1 MALRTM
7 DAAVVQK
14 NSLRVDELLSKLV
27 SLEEQLAS
35 LKLQRKVRSSSP
47 HHHQRSRSRSKSRR
61 RYNPQGRYCF
71 YHFRF
76 GKKCLPGRKFRLF
89 VKDRET
95 GCQFLVDSGADVSIL
110 PWTKT
115 KGECQA
121 SQYKLY
127 AANGTEIPTYGL
139 KILTLDLGLRR
150 PFQWPF
156 IIAKVERG
164 IIGADFLQK
173 FQLLIDLHNRKLID
187 GVTNLSIKGEVA
199 TIQENNDLSTVNRAS
214 KYFNLLKLYPDLTK
228 PNLVNR
234 VVKHEVKH
242 HVLTTGQPVYSKARQ
257 LAPDKLK
264 LAKQEF
270 QFMLDNDIIRP
281 SKSQWASPLHL
292 VNKKDG
298 TLRPCGD
305 YRRLNAQTIPDR
317 YPIPRIEDF
326 NHILKDKK
334 IFSKIDLVKAY
345 YQIPI
350 AEEDKEKTAIT
361 TPFGLYE
368 FNTMSF
374 GLRNAPSTF
383 QRFIT
388 EVLYGLDFVFPY
400 LDDVLVASSTEEEHS
415 EHLKMVFERF
425 QQYGLRIN
433 VSKSVMGAAQVE
445 YLGFLITAEG
455 SRPLPEKDAAKT
467 QAPLHELLKGAKKKD
482 RRKVHWTDD
491 TRRSFEKCKTDLAE
505 AALLSFPRS
514 GLPLSLCTDASDFA
528 VGAVLQQLENERWKP
543 IAFYSKKLNETQTS
557 CNIQHVL
564 GKDNVVADA
573 LSRIHSISEINFEEI
588 AEEQTTDEELQI
600 LLHNNSLKFKP
611 STLPSGKK
619 LWCDISTQKI
629 RPYIPQKFR
638 FQIFQL
644 IHGLAHP
651 GIKSTV
657 KLMIEK
663 YVWSDIKKQV
673 REWAKACIRC
683 QKCKVSRHTKSKLG
697 EFEQPDER
705 FSVVH
710 IDLIGKLPPSEGM
723 QYCLTCIDRFSCWM
737 EAIPIPEITAEIVGR
752 AFYEKWICRFGV
764 PAKIV
769 TDQGRQFEA
778 ELFRSIAA
786 ICGAKVAHTTS
797 YHPQCNGKVE
807 RLHRTLKGAIKAH
820 NNIRWTESLPTVL
833 LGLRAAIRPDIS
845 YTIAQMVYDRLKPA
859 YLLAVDNQNEQTSV
873 GQKNEISNWKELSP
887 MPDEQSTTSC
897 GRKIKKPE
905 DSSVTA
911 RKSGGNSFNR
921 RENVF
926 KCFYCGIQGHR
937 QAECRKKQRDER
949 AARYQPPG
957 ETPLAIILFHV
968 TPVSIG
974 DVSIS
979 ENLLF
984 ATITQPPGI
993 RRYIKNFAKRA
1004 LPLTNLL
1011 RKDTPFEWTSE
1022 RQEAFDDIKKAILNL
1037 PVLALPDQNAELQ
1050 ITTDASSRG
1059 IGAVLEQNILT
1070 LKPFLLGR
1078 KFKVFTDHKPLAG
1091 FLSDKNSSSKI
1102 LRWKLA
1108 LEEFNY
1114 NIHYIRG
1121 SLNSVADHLSRYIN
1135 NITIALPDSKDLI
1148 NMQREDS
1155 VLSTIIQKID
1165 QNDVSPQIS
1174 NYFINGEGL
1183 LCHLSKR
1190 PSRSPRSNTTR
1201 KQVCIPHCLK
1211 AKILE
1216 SVHSEYGGHL
1226 KFFKTYHRLSE
1237 NFFWHNMYK
1246 DTKNFVRSCTI
1257 CLSRKN
1263 AFKIPPA
1270 PHQPVE
1276 QNTEPGETCHM
1287 DIFGPLKT
1295 TLKEH
1300 GRDIR
1305 LSYTYENN
1313 SDTPQN
1319 KYEYVEKLLPS
1330 LEHTFNKVLNNLKDQ
1345 EASHVELSTRV
1356 TKQHHYDY
1364 KIGSLCFIK
1373 TPNIKSNLSPKLRPK
1388 FEGPY
1393 RVIERFS
1400 NVSYRVQHVEQLR
1413 KRFNTHVNR
1422 MIPFIKRFSYLHL
1435 NNLDDLQPDETEVK
1449 GIVPSPWYSLRAR
1462 AGNSAR

>member
-1 MALRTM
+1 MALRTI

-35 LKLQRKVRSSSP
+35 LKLQRKFRSSSP

-110 PWTKT
+110 PWTWTKT

-156 IIAKVERG
+156 IIAKVKRG

-199 TIQENNDLSTVNRAS
+199 TIQESNDLSTVNRAS
-214 KYFNLLKLYPDLTK
+214 KYFNLLKSYPDLTK

-234 VVKHEVKH
+234 VVKHGVKH
-242 HVLTTGQPVYSKARQ
+242 HILTTGQPIYSKARQ

-264 LAKQEF
+264 LVKQEF

-400 LDDVLVASSTEEEHS
+400 LDEVLVASSTEEEHS

-455 SRPLPEKDAAKT
+455 SQPLPEKVQAISNYKLPETIHDLRTFLSLGMINFYLRYLKDAAKT
-467 QAPLHELLKGAKKKD
+467 QAPLHELLKAAKKKD

-528 VGAVLQQLENERWKP
+528 VGAVLQQLENEG
-543 IAFYSKKLNETQTS
+543 FSS
-557 CNIQHVL
+557 NIQHVL

-573 LSRIHSISEINFEEI
+573 LSRIDSISEINFEEI
-588 AEEQTTDEELQI
+588 AEEQTTDEELQK

-651 GIKSTV
+651 
-657 KLMIEK
+657 
-663 YVWSDIKKQV
+663 
-673 REWAKACIRC
+673 
-683 QKCKVSRHTKSKLG
+683 VSRNTNSKLG

-723 QYCLTCIDRFSCWM
+723 QYCLICIDRFSCWM

-764 PAKIV
+764 PAKLV

-786 ICGAKVAHTTS
+786 V
-797 YHPQCNGKVE
+797 
-807 RLHRTLKGAIKAH
+807 R
-820 NNIRWTESLPTVL
+820 
-833 LGLRAAIRPDIS
+833 
-845 YTIAQMVYDRLKPA
+845 
-859 YLLAVDNQNEQTSV
+859 
-873 GQKNEISNWKELSP
+873 
-887 MPDEQSTTSC
+887 
-897 GRKIKKPE
+897 
-905 DSSVTA
+905 
-911 RKSGGNSFNR
+911 
-921 RENVF
+921 
-926 KCFYCGIQGHR
+926 
-937 QAECRKKQRDER
+937 
-949 AARYQPPG
+949 
-957 ETPLAIILFHV
+957 
-968 TPVSIG
+968 
-974 DVSIS
+974 
-979 ENLLF
+979 
-984 ATITQPPGI
+984 
-993 RRYIKNFAKRA
+993 
-1004 LPLTNLL
+1004 
-1011 RKDTPFEWTSE
+1011 
-1022 RQEAFDDIKKAILNL
+1022 
-1037 PVLALPDQNAELQ
+1037 
-1050 ITTDASSRG
+1050 
-1059 IGAVLEQNILT
+1059 
-1070 LKPFLLGR
+1070 
-1078 KFKVFTDHKPLAG
+1078 
-1091 FLSDKNSSSKI
+1091 
-1102 LRWKLA
+1102 
-1108 LEEFNY
+1108 
-1114 NIHYIRG
+1114 
-1121 SLNSVADHLSRYIN
+1121 
-1135 NITIALPDSKDLI
+1135 
-1148 NMQREDS
+1148 
-1155 VLSTIIQKID
+1155 
-1165 QNDVSPQIS
+1165 
-1174 NYFINGEGL
+1174 
-1183 LCHLSKR
+1183 
-1190 PSRSPRSNTTR
+1190 
-1201 KQVCIPHCLK
+1201 
-1211 AKILE
+1211 
-1216 SVHSEYGGHL
+1216 HL
-1226 KFFKTYHRLSE
+1226 K
-1237 NFFWHNMYK
+1237 
-1246 DTKNFVRSCTI
+1246 
-1257 CLSRKN
+1257 
-1263 AFKIPPA
+1263 
-1270 PHQPVE
+1270 
-1276 QNTEPGETCHM
+1276 
-1287 DIFGPLKT
+1287 
-1295 TLKEH
+1295 
-1300 GRDIR
+1300 
-1305 LSYTYENN
+1305 
-1313 SDTPQN
+1313 
-1319 KYEYVEKLLPS
+1319 
-1330 LEHTFNKVLNNLKDQ
+1330 
-1345 EASHVELSTRV
+1345 
-1356 TKQHHYDY
+1356 
-1364 KIGSLCFIK
+1364 KIGS
-1373 TPNIKSNLSPKLRPK
+1373 K
-1388 FEGPY
+1388 F
-1393 RVIERFS
+1393 
-1400 NVSYRVQHVEQLR
+1400 L
-1413 KRFNTHVNR
+1413 
-1422 MIPFIKRFSYLHL
+1422 
-1435 NNLDDLQPDETEVK
+1435 
-1449 GIVPSPWYSLRAR
+1449 
-1462 AGNSAR
+1462 